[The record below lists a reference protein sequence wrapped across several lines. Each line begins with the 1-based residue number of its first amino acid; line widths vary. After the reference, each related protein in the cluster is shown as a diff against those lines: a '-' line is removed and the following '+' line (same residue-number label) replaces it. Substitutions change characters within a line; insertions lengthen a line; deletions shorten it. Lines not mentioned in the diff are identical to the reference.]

1 MAELEGKAVSE
12 FPAATSASGEDLLL
26 ISQGGVSKKITRTIL
41 LKDVVTSLESLR
53 PSQKH
58 LIIMGDSYSINTSS
72 WTGWIDQF
80 KGITSYDVVAESG
93 VGGSGLIGAPDIP
106 TVFQQLA
113 SLTIDE
119 PDLITDIVILGGY
132 NDASARYYYGA
143 TEADFKTVIDSL
155 ATYINGRFRN
165 AKTHY
170 GFIGINEENTGFQ
183 NELNITASMLN
194 RLCTLAGIAFIPNAQ
209 FILLNHEYV
218 LQGSDTNAKSH
229 PNSDG
234 TLAVARFLNAYLA
247 SGYSDVKYGV
257 APYGLNVYAKN
268 GEVCIFPSTYVFST
282 LLPAM
287 TYPFNTWTTI
297 ADLSSFTGNILWGTH
312 NENTCFKFWA
322 AVYTNNGTFLTHALF
337 RIYDKQIQVNPLNSP
352 NGMTLTGIS
361 WICIEGFSAPF
372 ESMYG

>member
-1 MAELEGKAVSE
+1 M
-12 FPAATSASGEDLLL
+12 ATS
-26 ISQGGVSKKITRTIL
+26 TI
-41 LKDVVTSLESLR
+41 KQIMTKQ
-53 PSQKH
+53 QKN

-80 KGITSYDVVAESG
+80 KAITSYNVIAESG

-106 TVFQQLA
+106 TVFQQLN
-113 SLTIDE
+113 SMTVED
-119 PDLITDIVILGGY
+119 PDRITDIVILGGY
-132 NDASARYYYGA
+132 NDASARYYYGV

-155 ATYINGRFRN
+155 ASYIKDRFKN
-165 AKTHY
+165 AKVHY

-183 NELNITASMLN
+183 SELNITASMLN
-194 RLCTLAGIAFIPNAQ
+194 RLCTLAGFAWIPNAQ
-209 FILLNHEYV
+209 YILLNHSYV

-247 SGYSDVKYGV
+247 SGYSDVKYGF
-257 APYGLNVYAKN
+257 APYGLNVYSKN
-268 GEVCIFPSTYVFST
+268 GEICIFPSTYVFAP

-287 TYPFNTWTTI
+287 TYPFNTWTMI
-297 ADLSSFTGNILWGTH
+297 ADLSEFSGNLLWGTH

-337 RIYDKQIQVNPLNSP
+337 RFYDKKIQINPLNSS
-352 NGMTLTGIS
+352 NGMTLTGTS
-361 WICIEGFSAPF
+361 WICIEGFHAPF
-372 ESMYG
+372 ETIYG